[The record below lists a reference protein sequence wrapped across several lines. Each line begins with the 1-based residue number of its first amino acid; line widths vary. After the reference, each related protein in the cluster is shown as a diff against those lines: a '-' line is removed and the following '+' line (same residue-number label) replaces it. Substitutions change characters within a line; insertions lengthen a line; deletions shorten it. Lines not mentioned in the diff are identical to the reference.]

1 MELLALWITLA
12 VGLIGYLITYLYS
25 LHLAKRADRL
35 KYLNAQLD
43 ELYGPMYVITQAGRI
58 LFKALSAKRDK
69 RKEEDNPELPFSSEQ
84 EDQEWRLWVEEVFQ
98 PLNEKLE
105 QVIVGKAHLVIEE
118 DMPHAL
124 KRFLAHSAGYKA
136 VIKQW
141 ELGNYTESTSIIE
154 YPVDLAVYAEASFK
168 TLRKEQLKLIGHRN
182 QTAGKPQGDED
193 AEPG

>member
-1 MELLALWITLA
+1 MELLGLWVTLA

-35 KYLNAQLD
+35 KYLTAQLD
-43 ELYGPMYVITQAGRI
+43 ELYGPLYVITQAGQI

-69 RKEEDNPELPFSSEQ
+69 RKEEDNPELLFSPEQ
-84 EDQEWRLWVEEVFQ
+84 EDQEWRLWVKEVFQ

-105 QVIVGKAHLVIEE
+105 QVIIGKAHLVIEE
-118 DMPHAL
+118 DMPQTL

-141 ELGNYTESTSIIE
+141 ELGNYIESASIIE
-154 YPVDLAVYAEASFK
+154 YPVELAKYAEDSFK

-182 QTAGKPQGDED
+182 QTTED
-193 AEPG
+193 SQVDDDNELG